1 MEEKFYTK
9 YDNECIFYLG
19 LQILKSLLLEEKW
32 LYIDTYYEE
41 IIKIYEDYKK
51 EDSAEM
57 SLLDSINTFID
68 KHKREIKNRIERAF
82 EGAF

>member
-41 IIKIYEDYKK
+41 VIKIYEDYKK

-68 KHKREIKNRIERAF
+68 KHKREIKNRIKQAF
-82 EGAF
+82 DGAF

>member
-19 LQILKSLLLEEKW
+19 LQIMKQLLLEQRFM
-32 LYIDTYYEE
+32 YIDLYYEE
-41 IIKIYEDYKK
+41 VIKIYEDYKK

-68 KHKREIKNRIERAF
+68 KHKREIKNRIKQAF
-82 EGAF
+82 DGAF